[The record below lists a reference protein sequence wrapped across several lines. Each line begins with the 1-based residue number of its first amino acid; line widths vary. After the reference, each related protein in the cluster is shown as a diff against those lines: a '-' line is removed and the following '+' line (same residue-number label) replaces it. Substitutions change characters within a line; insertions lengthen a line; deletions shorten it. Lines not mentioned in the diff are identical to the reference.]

1 MEELRRTKI
10 FFLFFLELI
19 LLMKDNEWQDIIML
33 IKWTAKLRQ
42 DSAFGRW
49 QEEKLEENLE
59 SLRFWVANNC
69 TASFFLLW
77 CGGEHSWNW
86 TTRKSQ
92 WTVLWVYVR
101 KGSSSFKWLLL
112 TPVQG
117 ASSVILYFHI
127 NPLWWE
133 RLNFLRQGCVPVLKG
148 LQHLHGD
155 LSFNPQ
161 IKREWWAGKVNFP
174 LYFGIPLCL

>member
-1 MEELRRTKI
+1 MWNAGLDEAQAEIKI
-10 FFLFFLELI
+10 AVI
-19 LLMKDNEWQDIIML
+19 CRWHHPNCR
-33 IKWTAKLRQ
+33 KLRGTKEPLDKCEREWKSWLKIQ
-42 DSAFGRW
+42 
-49 QEEKLEENLE
+49 
-59 SLRFWVANNC
+59 
-69 TASFFLLW
+69 
-77 CGGEHSWNW
+77 HSWNW

-92 WTVLWVYVR
+92 WTVLWVFVR

-148 LQHLHGD
+148 LQHLHRD

-174 LYFGIPLCL
+174 LCFGIPLCL